1 MSAHPDDNNLEQ
13 VKREAEDFLRSASDL
28 TLIEEG
34 AKLLDLAHYH
44 WQITIQFGRLLLE
57 VWNSEHSYAWRIEAI
72 VHQDSRSMR
81 LLVHRPGGRGP
92 SALEL
97 QTSHESKPASKTQA
111 RSLLRQSLLTFLQKQ
126 FPGWKFEQISNRSD
140 REFSF
145 SIWYTRGV
153 ARRGRIAWAFIG
165 LDQAESSAAEDAA
178 LAYGLNWLDWL
189 RGRHSAWVFSG
200 LKLFLP
206 PSAISL
212 AAHRAAYLNPGSAQ
226 IEIFQWTSE
235 EERLLPTDLRD
246 FGNVETRLTPRRRV
260 EFWLEKH
267 RSFLVDLLG
276 EAPNGVDFVPDASGA
291 ALSLR
296 ILGLEIGR
304 LEGQTLPRFY
314 WGLEGNRKE
323 YRQEER
329 QAFRQFL
336 HQARALRCAGSADP
350 ASEFYKS
357 QPERWLESVLVR
369 DLNQIDPALQAEE
382 VYPQVPA
389 FSGDDRG
396 VVDILSVLRYGRLAV
411 IELKLHEE
419 ITLPLQGL
427 DYWLRVKWLNDRGQ
441 FQKFGYFQYIEL
453 SPAPPVLYL
462 VSPAFRFHSTSQKIV
477 RYLSPSVEVF
487 QVGINQQWRSKV
499 QVLFRR
505 RLHPCAET

>member
-1 MSAHPDDNNLEQ
+1 MSARPDDNNLEQ

-28 TLIEEG
+28 ALIEEG

-44 WQITIQFGRLLLE
+44 WQITLQFGKLLLE
-57 VWNSEHSYAWRIEAI
+57 VWNSDHSYAWRIEAI
-72 VHQDSRSMR
+72 SHQDGRRMR
-81 LLVHRPGGRGP
+81 LLAHKPGGRGP
-92 SALEL
+92 ITLEL
-97 QTSHESKPASKTQA
+97 QEPHEGAPSSKAKA

-126 FPGWKFEQISNRSD
+126 FPGWKFEQVSNRSD

-145 SIWYTRGV
+145 SAWYTRGV

-165 LDQAESSAAEDAA
+165 LDPAESSAAADAA

-189 RGRHSAWVFSG
+189 RGRRSTCVFSG

-206 PSAISL
+206 PLAIPL

-226 IEIFQWTSE
+226 IEIFKWTPE
-235 EERLLPTDLRD
+235 EERLHAIDLQD
-246 FGNVETRLTPRRRV
+246 FGNVETRLTPRRHV
-260 EFWLEKH
+260 EFWLERH
-267 RSFLVDLLG
+267 RSFLTHLLG
-276 EAPNGVDFVPDASGA
+276 EALNRMDLIPDASGA

-304 LEGQTLPRFY
+304 LEGQTLPRFC

-323 YRQEER
+323 YREEER

-336 HQARALRCAGSADP
+336 HRALSLRGAGSSDP
-350 ASEFYKS
+350 ANELYRS

-369 DLNQIDPALQAEE
+369 DLSQIDPALRAEE

-389 FSGDDRG
+389 FSGGDRG
-396 VVDILSVLRYGRLAV
+396 VVDILSVLRNGRLAV

-441 FQKFGYFQYIEL
+441 FQEFGYFQGIEL

-499 QVLFRR
+499 NVLFRR
-505 RLHPCAET
+505 RLHPSADP